1 MTAPYIWWQI
11 YEAFGLAMVLFYL
24 AILGASVTLGVP
36 LEWPAIWLWLTGLFV
51 VEHIWTVRRGGWRG
65 MAVAAPLIL
74 ETAYHTLQLAVIG
87 RTLWEMRRG
96 TPQRW
101 LET

>member
-1 MTAPYIWWQI
+1 
-11 YEAFGLAMVLFYL
+11 MVLFYL
-24 AILGASVTLGVP
+24 ALLGASVTLGVT